1 MLHLD
6 ARSTFINVLRKL
18 LLRNL
23 CFAGTDGEA
32 GKHMQSWINKQLDRS
47 MMSLESG
54 KIFGKIQLQMAQSS
68 QLGVQLSKNL
78 IISAI
83 GQANETLLK
92 SLITFIDY
100 RTSVK
105 YFFTTVQSSIWLKLT
120 RTHMAYAQFR
130 TFLAQNRTFS
140 FQNWP

>member
-83 GQANETLLK
+83 GQANETPLVSNNIH
-92 SLITFIDY
+92 SLQNLCQVFVY
-100 RTSVK
+100 HCSKFHMVE
-105 YFFTTVQSSIWLKLT
+105 
-120 RTHMAYAQFR
+120 THQDVHPY
-130 TFLAQNRTFS
+130 
-140 FQNWP
+140 